1 MPLFYNVYTIPYARV
16 PIVRFRHNSTKKKC
30 DLSFSSEI
38 GVRNTLLTRWYLS
51 INRNLKTLI
60 LFLKYLLKTYE
71 LHGPGKLSTY
81 MLVWLV
87 IFYMQ
92 QQDIVPPVMTV
103 RAFIN
108 EPYIV
113 QGWDCR
119 IPNEFEHP
127 IDDPVPLLFHVKGFL
142 KFYSGFEFLKYVISP
157 YLACKIPAEDFE
169 CLRIPQDAFSSYLEK
184 IEKENEK
191 FFINCINL
199 QDPTEHNINLTKFI
213 CVDYLSKFKAFC
225 YALYD
230 FLNYHLK
237 KNFKPNSD
245 LKKMLPKELY
255 RLPSWYS
262 INNDVHQY
270 MCLSISRS
278 SFPPDLQEM
287 FDKNA
292 VLYIS
297 DKLQSIMQ
305 TYFKLEVH
313 RSYTDNVKMI
323 YENINVFTSSISCL
337 YCWSE
342 TDFWRNI
349 CSKKCKYNDE
359 TDQSS
364 IFLNM
369 FIMISTPYNQEELRI
384 LIESEA
390 CFIRYL
396 RSNLLTLLTEKK
408 SILF

>member
-1 MPLFYNVYTIPYARV
+1 MPLFYNVNTIPYARV
-16 PIVRFRHNSTKKKC
+16 PIVRFRHTCTKKKC

-51 INRNLKTLI
+51 INRNLKNLI
-60 LFLKYLLKTYE
+60 LFLKYLLKTYD
-71 LHGPGKLSTY
+71 LHGSGKLSTY

-87 IFYMQ
+87 IFYLQ

-103 RAFIN
+103 RAFVS

-142 KFYSGFEFLKYVISP
+142 EFYSRFEFLRYVISP
-157 YLACKIPAEDFE
+157 YLACKIPVEDFE

-213 CVDYLSKFKAFC
+213 CVDYLSKFKTFC
-225 YALYD
+225 YSFYD
-230 FLNYHLK
+230 FFNYHLMN
-237 KNFKPNSD
+237 NFKFNSN
-245 LKKMLPKELY
+245 LKKMLPEVLHK
-255 RLPSWYS
+255 LPSWNS
-262 INNDVHQY
+262 INSDVHQY
-270 MCLSISRS
+270 MWLRITRCSL
-278 SFPPDLQEM
+278 PPAMQEV
-287 FDKNA
+287 FEKDA
-292 VLYIS
+292 VLYFS

-305 TYFKLEVH
+305 SNFKLEVH
-313 RSYTDNVKMI
+313 RSYTDNVKVI
-323 YENINVFTSSISCL
+323 YESIRVFTSSISCL

-342 TDFWRNI
+342 TDFWRNV
-349 CSKKCKYNDE
+349 CAKKCKYNAKTDE
-359 TDQSS
+359 SS
-364 IFLNM
+364 VYLNM
-369 FIMISTPYNQEELRI
+369 FIIISTPYNQQELRI

-396 RSNLLTLLTEKK
+396 KSNLLNLLTEQK
-408 SILF
+408 SILV